1 MANKRSETVI
11 KKSRN
16 RHLIYKR
23 ISYLILTGLFLIGFA
38 LGWFLKPTKVETNTE
53 TVEITKTVEVPVY
66 EEKGLPVVNE
76 VDYFNVPLSHSL
88 QKFIYEVAADEEVP
102 VSLVIAM
109 IDYES
114 QFDPEVVSPTDDT
127 GLMQINEV
135 NFFHLAQDYH
145 CADMTD
151 PYQNVFC
158 GIKIIGSYLKKYDN
172 DVTKALMCYNL
183 GEYGANKAWEN
194 GIFCTEYT
202 KAVETKWEVYKENG
216 SSDETR

>member
-11 KKSRN
+11 RRSKN

-38 LGWFLKPTKVETNTE
+38 LGWFLKV
-53 TVEITKTVEVPVY
+53 KTVEVPVY
-66 EEKGLPVVNE
+66 EEEGLPVVNE
-76 VDYFNVPLSHSL
+76 VDYFDVPLSHSL

-109 IDYES
+109 IDIES

-145 CADMTD
+145 CADMTN

-172 DVTKALMCYNL
+172 DPTKALMCYNL

-202 KAVETKWEVYKENG
+202 KGVETKWEEYRNYG
-216 SSDETR
+216 SSNETE

>member
-16 RHLIYKR
+16 RYRIYKR
-23 ISYLILTGLFLIGFA
+23 ISYLILAGLVAIGFTIC
-38 LGWFLKPTKVETNTE
+38 WFIKPQKVVTE
-53 TVEITKTVEVPVY
+53 TVETVKTVEVPVY
-66 EEKGLPVVNE
+66 EEEGLPVVNE

-109 IDYES
+109 IDSES
-114 QFDPEVVSPTDDT
+114 QFDPEVVSQTDDT

-202 KAVETKWEVYKENG
+202 NDVETKWEVYKEYG